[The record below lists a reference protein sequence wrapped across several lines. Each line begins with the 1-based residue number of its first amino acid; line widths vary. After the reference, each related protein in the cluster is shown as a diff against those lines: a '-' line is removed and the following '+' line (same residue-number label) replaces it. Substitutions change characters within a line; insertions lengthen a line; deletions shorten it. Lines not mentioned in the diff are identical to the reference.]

1 MKKLFVLALLSVAFN
16 AMAEDQYLYW
26 MVADNAT
33 VDDQALDRNK
43 TYYAQVKAVMG
54 DGTETL
60 LNFYASPEAGV
71 DYGSWAEVDMSF
83 NAPTFAGVFTTAPT
97 SFIVELYNEK
107 DTSAAG
113 SWVGQATLNWD
124 PSYITSGGRTIADY
138 ATATAF
144 QSIPEPTSGL
154 LLLLGVAGL
163 ALRRKNKKA

>member
-16 AMAEDQYLYW
+16 AMATDQYIYW
-26 MVADNAT
+26 MVGDNAT
-33 VDDQALDRNK
+33 LDGQKLAEN
-43 TYYAQVKAVMG
+43 TYYAKVKA
-54 DGTETL
+54 DGSY
-60 LNFYASPEAGV
+60 LNFYASPDAGV
-71 DYGSWAEVDMSF
+71 DYGEWATVDTTF
-83 NAPTFAGVFTTAPT
+83 NMPTFAGKFETLPT
-97 SFIVELYNEK
+97 SFIVELYNSQSIA
-107 DTSAAG
+107 DG

-138 ATATAF
+138 ATVAQF